1 MLANESFGAPKEHT
15 TNNFIE
21 GKEIFSKVQNSHDIW
36 QKFKHYARYSLQCQ
50 GNDIRKEY
58 QNSPHKIFLVSLI
71 LIVRIMFLVKTT
83 NQGL

>member
-15 TNNFIE
+15 TTILLKAKKYSARCKTVTTFDKSLSIMLGTVYNV
-21 GKEIFSKVQNSHDIW
+21 KVMTFVRNI
-36 QKFKHYARYSLQCQ
+36 K
-50 GNDIRKEY
+50 
-58 QNSPHKIFLVSLI
+58 NSPHKIFLVSLI